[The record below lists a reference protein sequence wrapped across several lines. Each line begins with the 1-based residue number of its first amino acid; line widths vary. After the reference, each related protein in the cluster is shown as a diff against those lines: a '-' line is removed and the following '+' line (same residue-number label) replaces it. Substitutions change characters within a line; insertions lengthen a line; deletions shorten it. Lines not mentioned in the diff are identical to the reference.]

1 MSVSSPFIA
10 RPIATSLLG
19 VAVLLGGVLGYLWLP
34 ISSLPQVD
42 FPTIQVTTQLPGASP
57 DVMASLVTAPLER
70 NFGQIPSLQL
80 MTSSSSFGVSQIT
93 LQFVLNR
100 DIDAA
105 AQDVQAA
112 INASGSTLP
121 KNLPY
126 PPVYSKVNPA
136 DAPMVTLAI
145 TSSTISMRALSDIAD
160 TLLAQRLSEVTGVG
174 RVTVQ
179 GNIRPAI
186 RIQADLSRLANYG
199 IAMEDLRNVIMAAN
213 VAGPKGALDGAHQS
227 YTIGANDQIAAAS
240 AYRDIVITYLN
251 GAPVLLRDVADIID
265 SLENSKVAGFYQG
278 NPAIV
283 VDIQRQP
290 GANVIETTQRIK
302 NELPKLQRSMPVGA
316 TLTIVHDATASIRA
330 SVRDVQFTLVLSVAL
345 VITVVLIFLRTIRAT
360 IIAGVALPLSLIA
373 TFGIMWFCGFSLDN
387 LSLMALTIGTGF
399 VVDDAIVMIENIVR
413 HMEEGEAPFE
423 AALRGASEI
432 GFTVISLTVS
442 LIAVFIP
449 LLFMTGLVG
458 RMFREFALTLT
469 IAVVTSAVV
478 SLTLTPMMCSRLLRH
493 QSTASAGGGITHIF
507 HRAIDWSVEV
517 YRRTLEWV
525 LRHEKLTLLVTA
537 ATLVATVWLYV
548 IIPKGFLPLQD
559 TGLVFAVMEGGQEIS
574 FAEMKRLQATV
585 ESALRKDPDVTGVV
599 SVIGVTPINATPN
612 AGRLAVTLRSRDER
626 KASVTAIIERLQ
638 HAVAAVPGVIVFFQP
653 VQDIQIST
661 RVSRAQYQYTLSGTD
676 ASEVGT
682 WAAKL
687 AQQLQSSPLLAD
699 VASEAQD
706 NGFRLQVQVDRETAG
721 RLGISMQTIIDTL
734 SDAFGQRQISTIY
747 GQSNQYRVILEAKP
761 EYQNDPSS
769 LTKLYVPAS
778 GVQAVAQSTSLTST
792 SPTVIPGVS
801 GSSMVPLSTFARFE
815 NRTAPLVI
823 AHQEQFPAVTISFN
837 LAPYAALSDAVAA
850 ISQAER
856 AIGMPTSVIGSYSGD
871 AAEFAKSLAGEPWL
885 ILAAA
890 VTIYIVLG
898 VLYESFI
905 HPLTILSTLPSAG
918 VGALLALMLYKQDL
932 SVVALIGIVLLMG
945 IVKKNAIM
953 MIDFALEAERKQG
966 LSPRDSIVQACLLRF
981 RPIMMTTL
989 AALFGAIPLAFE
1001 QGTGS
1006 ELRNPLGITI
1016 IGGLLL
1022 SQLLT
1027 LYTTPVIYLAME
1039 RLKDAL
1045 RPRGAAA
1052 DRARPAGNSRTVAAR
1067 GGVRSDMA
1075 FTSFSEPFI
1084 RRPVAT
1090 TLLAV
1095 GLFLTGAVAYR
1106 FLPVASMP
1114 TVDFPTINVTATR
1127 PGADPETMAATVA
1140 APLERRLGEIAG
1152 VTELTSRSSL
1162 GNTRITIQFDL
1173 TRNIDGA
1180 ARDVQAAINA
1190 ALTDLPGDLQSTTD
1204 LPQIESRRHADH
1216 DPGADLEGRSAEHA
1230 L

>member
-1 MSVSSPFIA
+1 MSVSSPFIH

-19 VAVLLGGVLGYLWLP
+19 VAVLLGGALGYAWLP
-34 ISSLPQVD
+34 VSSLPQVD

-57 DVMASLVTAPLER
+57 EVMASLVTAPLER

-80 MTSSSSFGVSQIT
+80 LTSSSSFGVSQIT
-93 LQFVLNR
+93 LQFELNR

-145 TSSTISMRALSDIAD
+145 TSSTISMRQLSDVAD
-160 TLLAQRLSEVTGVG
+160 TLLAQRLSEVSGVG

-186 RIQADLSRLANYG
+186 RIQADLARLANYG
-199 IAMEDLRNVIMAAN
+199 IALEDLRNVIMAAN
-213 VAGPKGALDGAHQS
+213 VAGPKGALDGTHQS
-227 YTIGANDQIAAAS
+227 YTIAANDQISAAE
-240 AYRDIVITYLN
+240 AYRNIIITYLN
-251 GAPVLLRDVADIID
+251 GGPVLLRDVADIID
-265 SLENSKVAGFYQG
+265 GLENSKVAGFYQG
-278 NPAIV
+278 MPAIV

-290 GANVIETTQRIK
+290 GANVIETAQRIK
-302 NELPKLQRSMPVGA
+302 NELPKLQRSMPTGA
-316 TLTIVHDATASIRA
+316 TLTIVHDATSSIRA
-330 SVRDVQFTLVLSVAL
+330 SVRDVQFTLILSVAL

-360 IIAGVALPLSLIA
+360 IIAGVTLPLSLIA

-413 HMEEGEAPFE
+413 HMEDGEQPFA

-493 QSTASAGGGITHIF
+493 SSATGHSGPTHVF

-525 LRHEKLTLLVTA
+525 LRHARLTLLVTA
-537 ATLVATVWLYV
+537 GTLAATIWLYI

-574 FAEMKRLQATV
+574 FTEMKRLQKAV
-585 ESALRKDPDVTGVV
+585 ESEIRKDSDVTGVV

-612 AGRLAVTLRSRDER
+612 AARLAITLRSRDQR
-626 KASVTAIIERLQ
+626 KTPVTKVIERLQ
-638 HAVAAVPGVIVFFQP
+638 RAVAAVPGVILYFQP

-661 RVSRAQYQYTLSGTD
+661 RLSRGQFQYTLTGTD
-676 ASEVGT
+676 GKEVAA
-682 WAAKL
+682 WAARL
-687 AQQLQSSPLLAD
+687 AQQMQSSPMLQD

-706 NGFRLQVQVDRETAG
+706 NGFQMQVQIDRETAG
-721 RLGISMQTIIDTL
+721 RLGISMQTVIDTL

-747 GQSNQYRVILEAKP
+747 GQANQYRVVLEAKP

-769 LTKLYVPAS
+769 LAKLYVPAS
-778 GVQAVAQSTSLTST
+778 GVQAVAQSTSLTSNA
-792 SPTVIPGVS
+792 PTLIPGVS
-801 GSSMVPLSTFARFE
+801 GSAMVPLSTFARFE
-815 NRTAPLVI
+815 KGTAPLVI

-837 LAPYAALSDAVAA
+837 LATSAALSDAVRV
-850 ISQAER
+850 ISEAER
-856 AIGMPTSVIGSYSGD
+856 DIGMPSSVIGSYSGD

-918 VGALLALMLYKQDL
+918 VGALLALMLYRQDL

-953 MIDFALEAERKQG
+953 MIDFALDAERKQG
-966 LSPRDSIVQACLLRF
+966 LAPRDAIVQASLLRF

-1027 LYTTPVIYLAME
+1027 LYTTPVIYLAMD
-1039 RLKDAL
+1039 RLKA
-1045 RPRGAAA
+1045 RVSPRQSVQAEL
-1052 DRARPAGNSRTVAAR
+1052 D
-1067 GGVRSDMA
+1067 
-1075 FTSFSEPFI
+1075 
-1084 RRPVAT
+1084 
-1090 TLLAV
+1090 L
-1095 GLFLTGAVAYR
+1095 
-1106 FLPVASMP
+1106 
-1114 TVDFPTINVTATR
+1114 
-1127 PGADPETMAATVA
+1127 PET
-1140 APLERRLGEIAG
+1140 PEP
-1152 VTELTSRSSL
+1152 S
-1162 GNTRITIQFDL
+1162 QH
-1173 TRNIDGA
+1173 
-1180 ARDVQAAINA
+1180 
-1190 ALTDLPGDLQSTTD
+1190 P
-1204 LPQIESRRHADH
+1204 
-1216 DPGADLEGRSAEHA
+1216 AE
-1230 L
+1230 

>member
-1 MSVSSPFIA
+1 MSVSSPFIL

-19 VAVLLGGVLGYLWLP
+19 VAVMLGGLLGYLWLP
-34 ISSLPQVD
+34 VSSLPQVD

-70 NFGQIPSLQL
+70 NFGQIPALQL

-93 LQFVLNR
+93 LQFDLNR

-121 KNLPY
+121 RNLPY

-145 TSSTISMRALSDIAD
+145 TSDTISLRALSDIAD
-160 TLLAQRLSEVTGVG
+160 TLLAQRLSELTGVG

-186 RIQADLSRLANYG
+186 RVQADLSRLANYG
-199 IAMEDLRNVIMAAN
+199 IALEDLRNVILAAN
-213 VAGPKGALDGAHQS
+213 VAGPKGSLDGAHQS
-227 YTIGANDQIAAAS
+227 YTI
-240 AYRDIVITYLN
+240 
-251 GAPVLLRDVADIID
+251 
-265 SLENSKVAGFYQG
+265 
-278 NPAIV
+278 
-283 VDIQRQP
+283 
-290 GANVIETTQRIK
+290 
-302 NELPKLQRSMPVGA
+302 
-316 TLTIVHDATASIRA
+316 ASIRA
-330 SVRDVQFTLVLSVAL
+330 SVRDVQFTLILSVAL
-345 VITVVLIFLRTIRAT
+345 VITVVLIFLRTVRAT
-360 IIAGVALPLSLIA
+360 IIAGVALPLSIIA
-373 TFGIMWFCGFSLDN
+373 TFGVMWFCGFSLDN

-413 HMEEGEAPFE
+413 HMENGEGPFQ

-432 GFTVISLTVS
+432 GFTIISLTFS

-493 QSTASAGGGITHIF
+493 QPAGAVRGGITRIF
-507 HRAIDWSVEV
+507 HRAVDGSVEL

-525 LRHEKLTLLVTA
+525 LRHETLTLLVTG
-537 ATLVATVWLYV
+537 ATLIATIWLYI

-559 TGLVFAVMEGGQEIS
+559 TGLIFAVMEGGQDIS
-574 FAEMKRLQATV
+574 FTEMKRLQATV
-585 ESALRKDPDVTGVV
+585 ENAIRKDPDVTGVV

-612 AGRLAVTLRSRDER
+612 AGRLAITLRSREER
-626 KASVTAIIERLQ
+626 PTLVTGIIERLQ
-638 HAVAAVPGVIVFFQP
+638 RAVAAVPGVVVYFRP

-661 RVSRAQYQYTLSGTD
+661 RLSRGQYQYTLTGTD
-676 ASEVGT
+676 AKELDD
-682 WAAKL
+682 WAARL
-687 AQQLQSSPLLAD
+687 TQQLQKSDVLRD

-706 NGFRLQVQVDRETAG
+706 YGLGLDIQVDREVAG
-721 RLGISMQTIIDTL
+721 RLGVSMQTVIDTL

-747 GQSNQYRVILEAKP
+747 GQANQYRVVLEAKP
-761 EYQNDPSS
+761 EYQNDPTS
-769 LTKLYVPAS
+769 LSKLYVPAS
-778 GVQAVAQSTSLTST
+778 GVQAVAQPTSLTSA
-792 SPTVIPGVS
+792 SPTVIPTVS
-801 GSSMVPLSTFARFE
+801 GAAMVPLSAIGRYQHT
-815 NRTAPLVI
+815 TAPLVV

-837 LAPYAALSDAVAA
+837 LAPGAALSDAVSTV
-850 ISQAER
+850 SQAEHE
-856 AIGMPTSVIGSYSGD
+856 IGMPTSVTGSYSGD
-871 AAEFAKSLAGEPWL
+871 AAEFGKSLAGEPWL

-932 SVVALIGIVLLMG
+932 SVVALIGIALLMG

-953 MIDFALEAERKQG
+953 MIDFALEAERKEG
-966 LSPRDSIVQACLLRF
+966 LSPRDSIVKASMLRF

-989 AALFGAIPLAFE
+989 AALFGASPLAFE
-1001 QGTGS
+1001 SGTGS

-1027 LYTTPVIYLAME
+1027 LYTTPVVYLAME
-1039 RLKDAL
+1039 RVKRRLS
-1045 RPRGAAA
+1045 
-1052 DRARPAGNSRTVAAR
+1052 RPA
-1067 GGVRSDMA
+1067 
-1075 FTSFSEPFI
+1075 
-1084 RRPVAT
+1084 
-1090 TLLAV
+1090 
-1095 GLFLTGAVAYR
+1095 
-1106 FLPVASMP
+1106 
-1114 TVDFPTINVTATR
+1114 
-1127 PGADPETMAATVA
+1127 
-1140 APLERRLGEIAG
+1140 PLQ
-1152 VTELTSRSSL
+1152 TE
-1162 GNTRITIQFDL
+1162 FDL
-1173 TRNIDGA
+1173 PDA
-1180 ARDVQAAINA
+1180 PEPSQHV
-1190 ALTDLPGDLQSTTD
+1190 P
-1204 LPQIESRRHADH
+1204 
-1216 DPGADLEGRSAEHA
+1216 AE
-1230 L
+1230 